1 MSDMSP
7 LHLVIAFSVG
17 AALGAA
23 YFVML
28 WFSVRNFTGGG
39 PGWIFAA
46 STLGRLALVG
56 GAMAWF
62 VLGKFGLYELAAAV
76 AGFVIVRFSAT
87 RIAKQK
93 NLEGSR

>member
-1 MSDMSP
+1 MSP
-7 LHLVIAFSVG
+7 LALVIAFAVG

-23 YFVML
+23 YFMML

-56 GAMAWF
+56 GAMAIF
-62 VLGKFGLYELAAAV
+62 VIGKFDLYELGAAV

-87 RIAKQK
+87 RIARQK
-93 NLEGSR
+93 NIEGSR

>member
-1 MSDMSP
+1 MSP
-7 LHLVIAFSVG
+7 LPLVIAFAVG
-17 AALGAA
+17 AVLGAA

-28 WFSVRNFTGGG
+28 WFAIRNFTGGG

-46 STLGRLALVG
+46 STIGRLALVG

-87 RIAKQK
+87 RIAKHK
-93 NLEGSR
+93 NREGSR